1 MVKLKGN
8 LEAIR
13 KAIEI
18 CGGNRKFSHKTGI
31 SESSIV
37 DWKAGRRTPNPLSCI
52 KIEEAVEG
60 KITRYDL
67 LPDYPL
73 WDKFK

>member
-1 MVKLKGN
+1 MMKFKGN
-8 LEAIR
+8 VEAIR
-13 KAIEI
+13 KAIEM

-37 DWKAGRRTPNPLSCI
+37 DWKAGRKAPNPLSCI
-52 KIEEAVEG
+52 KIEEAVDG
-60 KITRYDL
+60 KITRQEI
-67 LPDYPL
+67 LPDYP